1 MKSLWIRRS
10 LFSLFVFVLSIAS
23 VLGQEEKTGDE
34 STGISFYRK
43 IRPVLQRRCSGCH
56 QPAKAGGELNLTSF
70 EGLLKGGEN
79 GAGFT
84 AGKPDES
91 IILDYITGDP
101 PQMPLNDAPLSSEQ
115 IELIRQWIAEG
126 AHNDTPD
133 SITDTISNENPPIY
147 QSAPVVSAI
156 AYSPDG
162 TLLAVSGFREILLHN
177 ADGSGIV
184 ARLIGRSQRIE
195 SLVFSPDGKIL
206 AAVGGTPS
214 LFGEVQF
221 WDVESKTLTFS
232 GTFANETLFG
242 GSFSDDGTKFAF
254 GGGDNSAR
262 VLNVADGKQIMRSD
276 AHSDYVLGTTFSL
289 QLDHLITVSRDMAM
303 KLLIIENGQF
313 VDNIT
318 SITPGALKGG
328 LTAVQRHPTQENVL
342 IGGADGEPKLYQIF
356 RTQKRVIGD
365 DFNRIRGYPVLPGRI
380 YSLQFNPD
388 GSKFVVGGS
397 TAVSGTAR
405 ICDTEA
411 GTVLHELTGITSPVY
426 AVAYKPDGTEVA
438 VAGFDGRVR
447 FFNAE
452 SGKLVRELVPVTITP
467 AVAGQ

>member
-1 MKSLWIRRS
+1 MRSIWLCCLYIAAAGVVSLP
-10 LFSLFVFVLSIAS
+10 VGGIA
-23 VLGQEEKTGDE
+23 QEEQPAED
-34 STGISFYRK
+34 SSAISFYRK
-43 IRPVLQRRCSGCH
+43 IRPILQRRCSGCH
-56 QPAKAGGELNLTSF
+56 QPAKAGGELTLTSYAGF
-70 EGLLKGGEN
+70 LKGGEN
-79 GAGFT
+79 GTGLV

-91 IILDYITGDP
+91 LVMDYITGDP
-101 PQMPLNDAPLSSEQ
+101 PMMPLNDAPLSSEQ

-126 AHNDTPD
+126 ARDDTPE
-133 SITDTISNENPPIY
+133 SITDTISQENPPLY

-162 TLLAVSGFREILLHN
+162 TLMAVSGFREILVHK
-177 ADGSGIV
+177 ADGSELV
-184 ARLIGRSQRIE
+184 ARLVGRSQRIE
-195 SLVFSPDGKIL
+195 SLAFSPDGKFL

-221 WDVESKTLTFS
+221 WDLETKTLKFS
-232 GTFANETLFG
+232 NTFANETLFG

-262 VLNVADGKQIMRSD
+262 VINVEDGKQIMRSD
-276 AHSDYVLGTTFSL
+276 AHADYVLGTTFSL
-289 QLDHLITVSRDMAM
+289 KLDHLITVSRDMAM

-328 LTAVQRHPTQENVL
+328 LTAVQRHPTEEKVL
-342 IGGADGEPKLYQIF
+342 TGGADGEPKLYQIF

-365 DFNRIRGYPVLPGRI
+365 DFNRIRGYPTLPGRI
-380 YSLQFNPD
+380 YSMQFSPD
-388 GSKFVVGGS
+388 GTKFVVGAS

-405 ICDTEA
+405 IYDTEK
-411 GTVLHELTGITSPVY
+411 GTVLHELKGITAPVY
-426 AVAYKPDGTEVA
+426 TVAYRPDGTEVA
-438 VAGFDGRVR
+438 VAGFDGIVR
-447 FFNAE
+447 FFNTE
-452 SGKLVRELVPVTITP
+452 TGEEIRELTPVPITP